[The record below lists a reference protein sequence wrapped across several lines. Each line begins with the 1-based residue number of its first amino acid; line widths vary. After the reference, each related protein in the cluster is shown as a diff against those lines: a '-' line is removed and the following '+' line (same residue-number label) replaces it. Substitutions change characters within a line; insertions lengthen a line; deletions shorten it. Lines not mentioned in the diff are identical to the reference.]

1 MKIKLTKRDY
11 IWSYVGVFFSVCLYI
26 IMTPFAL
33 YYLEAD
39 MYGLWG
45 VFQSVAGITTLFD
58 FGFSTTFARNINYC
72 WCGAKELK
80 KTGVIFAD
88 SQEPNYK
95 LMKCTMT
102 ACKYVFLA
110 ISLIAFLIMATI
122 GTGYIEYICRDV
134 DGNTPLIAWGLYL
147 IAIFLNLYYG
157 YFNSFLRGIGAIA
170 QVNLATVTGR
180 IIQIVATVT
189 LLIAGYGIVG
199 TGIAYLLYGLVF
211 RILSKRSFYNY
222 KGLGKALKKTEENTD
237 IDDIKQMFFIVWHNA
252 SREGI
257 VTLANYLANQACTII
272 CSLFMTLSVTGV
284 YSLAVQLAT
293 AISNVAGVF
302 YTANQPVLQSAYI
315 SQDKKKMRKT
325 MALIVVSFVIF
336 FSMGII
342 LVITVGIPI
351 LRFIKPDVHLERKLM
366 IGVALY
372 QFMLKYRNCYTSYFS
387 CTNRI
392 PYVRAFLMSSLL
404 CVCLAYTGLKMFDI
418 GITWLVLAQIISQG
432 IYNFWYWARRA
443 HIELELS
450 IKDTI
455 CLGIEELFGIIVSF
469 VRKGETNNV

>member
-1 MKIKLTKRDY
+1 MKIRLTKSDY
-11 IWSYVGVFFSVCLYI
+11 IWSYIGVFFSVCSYI

-33 YYLEAD
+33 YYLDAD

-72 WCGAKELK
+72 WCGASELK
-80 KTGVIFAD
+80 KTGVIFANK
-88 SQEPNYK
+88 QEPNYK

-102 ACKYVFLA
+102 ACRYVFLV

-122 GTGYIEYICRDV
+122 GTVYIDYICRDV
-134 DGNTPLIAWGLYL
+134 DGNIALIAWGVYL

-170 QVNLATVTGR
+170 QVNRATVIGR
-180 IIQIVATVT
+180 LIQIGATVA

-199 TGIAYLLYGLVF
+199 TGISYLLYGFVF

-222 KGLGKALKKTEENTD
+222 KGIGKALKNIKDTTD
-237 IDDIKQMFFIVWHNA
+237 INDIKQMFFIVWHNA

-302 YTANQPVLQSAYI
+302 YTANQPVLQAAYI
-315 SQDKKKMRKT
+315 SQDKEKMRKT
-325 MALIVVSFVIF
+325 MALIVVSFSVF
-336 FSMGII
+336 FLIGVI
-342 LVITVGIPI
+342 LVITIGIPI
-351 LRFIKPDVHLERKLM
+351 LKFVKPDVQLEVRLM
-366 IGVALY
+366 MGVALY

-392 PYVRAFLMSSLL
+392 PYVRSFLISSLL
-404 CVCLAYTGLKMFDI
+404 CACLAYIGLKMFNV
-418 GITWLVLAQIISQG
+418 GIAWLVLAQIISQG
-432 IYNFWYWARRA
+432 IYNFWYWSKRA

-450 IKDTI
+450 IKDMI
-455 CLGIEELFGIIVSF
+455 ILGIGELFGMIISF
-469 VRKGETNNV
+469 IRKGEVNNV

>member
-11 IWSYVGVFFSVCLYI
+11 IWSYVGVFFSVCSYI

-257 VTLANYLANQACTII
+257 VTLANYLANQAFIYDAFRNRSIFISGTIGH
-272 CSLFMTLSVTGV
+272 CNFQCGWSFL
-284 YSLAVQLAT
+284 YSKPT
-293 AISNVAGVF
+293 CFAIGI
-302 YTANQPVLQSAYI
+302 YI
-315 SQDKKKMRKT
+315 S
-325 MALIVVSFVIF
+325 
-336 FSMGII
+336 G
-342 LVITVGIPI
+342 
-351 LRFIKPDVHLERKLM
+351 
-366 IGVALY
+366 
-372 QFMLKYRNCYTSYFS
+372 
-387 CTNRI
+387 
-392 PYVRAFLMSSLL
+392 
-404 CVCLAYTGLKMFDI
+404 
-418 GITWLVLAQIISQG
+418 
-432 IYNFWYWARRA
+432 
-443 HIELELS
+443 
-450 IKDTI
+450 
-455 CLGIEELFGIIVSF
+455 
-469 VRKGETNNV
+469 